1 MTSQPWIDQAERD
14 LEVARH
20 LATHAYHE
28 WACFVAQQ
36 SAEKAVKA
44 VRLLLGTSI
53 DTIKK
58 HEMSELLAEIP
69 ALHPRPDPQLK
80 RADILDAHVQGA
92 RYPGYRGRGPDAP
105 CKTYQ
110 SADSTGAIAIAEAIL
125 AFCKPLHA
133 QIQTF
138 WKEL

>member
-1 MTSQPWIDQAERD
+1 MSQPWIDQAERD
-14 LEVARH
+14 LDVARH
-20 LATHAYHE
+20 LAANAFHE
-28 WACFVAQQ
+28 WACFLAQQ

-44 VRLLLGTSI
+44 VRLSLGTPI
-53 DTIKK
+53 ETIKK

-69 ALHPRPDPQLK
+69 ALHPRPDPRLAQ
-80 RADILDAHVQGA
+80 ASVLDYHVQRS
-92 RYPGYRGRGPDAP
+92 RYPGQRGMGPDAP

-110 SADSTGAIAIAEAIL
+110 ATDSVGAIVIAEAVL

-138 WKEL
+138 WASL